1 MDTTPTLATLA
12 TEHSAEAMLAE
23 MRALEAANSQAEK
36 ALAAQGVKLELV
48 SLLRVRLEELVEA
61 LFGPIEVDGRPN
73 GARVEYE
80 LRLQQRFA
88 RELAGV
94 SSQVARAKLTAPS
107 PGWQAVQEGQPGLIV
122 PGR

>member
-1 MDTTPTLATLA
+1 
-12 TEHSAEAMLAE
+12 MLAE

-36 ALAAQGVKLELV
+36 TLAAEGVKLELI
-48 SLLRVRLEELVEA
+48 SLLRVRLEELVEYV
-61 LFGPIEVDGRPN
+61 LGPIERDEQLNWQRI
-73 GARVEYE
+73 EYE

-94 SSQVARAKLTAPS
+94 SSQVARAKLTAPG
-107 PGWQAVQEGQPGLIV
+107 PV